1 MKATA
6 LAGPTNEAE
15 RMKQEEYLEN
25 IVLAMVIE
33 VANTPTS
40 GKNCRNQ

>member
-6 LAGPTNEAE
+6 LAGPTKETE
-15 RMKQEEYLEN
+15 RKKQEEYLEN

-33 VANTPTS
+33 VANTLTS
-40 GKNCRNQ
+40 GKNCPNQ